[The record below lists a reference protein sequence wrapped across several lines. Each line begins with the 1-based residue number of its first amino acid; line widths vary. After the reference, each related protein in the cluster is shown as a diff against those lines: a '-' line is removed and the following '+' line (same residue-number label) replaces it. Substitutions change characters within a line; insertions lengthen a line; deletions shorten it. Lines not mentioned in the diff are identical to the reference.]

1 MKLTKEQVEHLAKLS
16 RLTLQEEELEKMTK
30 DVGSILEYVE
40 SIQKIN
46 VSNVE
51 PFAMPAVINGFR
63 EDEAFECDE
72 LTRELILENFP
83 GRTGDLLAAP
93 GVFEKPKN

>member
-16 RLTLQEEELEKMTK
+16 RLTLQDNVLEQMTK

-40 SIQKIN
+40 SIQKVNIQN
-46 VSNVE
+46 IE
-51 PFAMPAVINGFR
+51 PFAMPAVANGFR
-63 EDEAFECDE
+63 NDEAFACDE